1 MAVRICYPFW
11 DKNGIYVSLDGNRRH
26 FTESRLWWPYWR
38 TSFWISLADGVLLS
52 AGTHTVTVSVDVKG
66 VQFYGFRVCTA
77 FREYASAGEAAFTLS
92 PRQFIDVNG
101 NPCRPDK
108 GFRLTC
114 EMLRR
119 KPDSALVWYE
129 DFRDY
134 GVLETNYWSVL
145 SGSWAVWRS
154 EEYSMERVY
163 SQLEGSGQLAWKY
176 SGFQELHLRARLAFP
191 ARSERAHV

>member
-1 MAVRICYPFW
+1 M
-11 DKNGIYVSLDGNRRH
+11 
-26 FTESRLWWPYWR
+26 
-38 TSFWISLADGVLLS
+38 
-52 AGTHTVTVSVDVKG
+52 
-66 VQFYGFRVCTA
+66 
-77 FREYASAGEAAFTLS
+77 LS

-101 NPCRPDK
+101 NPCQPDK
-108 GFRLTC
+108 GFKLTC

-145 SGSWAVWRS
+145 SGSWTVWRS

-163 SQLEGSGQLAWKY
+163 SQLEGSGQLAWQY
-176 SGFQELHLRARLAFP
+176 SGFHDIFGQGW
-191 ARSERAHV
+191 RSRQMAAGRRGYSAGMCSAA